1 MPFHFC
7 LMHKTLNMKSILKT
21 ALTSALLCL
30 LSFHANAQ
38 SSKYKCMLQMSNY
51 VGEGAYIVVSLIN
64 PKGDYEKTIYVMG
77 DDKKWYKTLK
87 EWHKFYSKKP
97 TDISAT
103 TGASVTGGDRSITT
117 FEIDDSKINKGYKLR
132 FESCVEDQKY
142 NVNDIEIPLTAEGIA
157 AKTEGKGYIR
167 YVRLNKI

>member
-1 MPFHFC
+1 
-7 LMHKTLNMKSILKT
+7 MKSILKISLIALICVSSFQAT
-21 ALTSALLCL
+21 AQT
-30 LSFHANAQ
+30 
-38 SSKYKCMLQMSNY
+38 SKYKCMLQMSNY
-51 VGEGAYIVVSLIN
+51 MGEGAYIVVSLVN
-64 PKGDYEKTIYVMG
+64 AKGEYDKTLYVMG

-97 TDISAT
+97 TDISAK

-117 FEIDDSKINKGYKLR
+117 LEIEDNKINKGYKLR
-132 FESCVEDQKY
+132 FETAVEDNNY
-142 NVNDIEIPLTAEGIA
+142 YTADLEIPLTTEGIA